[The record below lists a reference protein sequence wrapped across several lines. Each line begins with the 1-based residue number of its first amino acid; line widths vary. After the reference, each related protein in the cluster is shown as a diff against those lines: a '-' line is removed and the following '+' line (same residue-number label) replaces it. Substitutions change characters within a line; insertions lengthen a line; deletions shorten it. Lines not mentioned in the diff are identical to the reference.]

1 MYILNFLLILLEV
14 LLLFNLLIFVHELG
28 HFLAAKWR
36 GLKIERFAVWFG
48 KPIWQKEINGVVYC
62 LGSIPAGGYVA
73 LPQMASM
80 EAIEGKTEST
90 SEQLSSISALDKI
103 IVAFAGPLFSLLLAL
118 TFATIVWMIG
128 RPVGESDTTTIIGHV
143 FKGSPAEVAGLK
155 AGDRILKIDG
165 KQVSRFSGI
174 GESVMWRI
182 VSSEGDTVAVT
193 VERDGKDLT
202 FYPKPTKEKTE
213 AWERK
218 SLREIQI
225 LPLQT
230 PIVAHV
236 EKGSPAARAGIQP
249 NDIILEANGAHLY
262 NPQALIDIVRSSTN
276 TPVVL
281 KIQRTLRGAAPKE
294 FEVSVAPVM
303 AEVITSEKGKSSSEK
318 HVMIGLSEWEMGGKM
333 TVDNPNPISQIQS
346 SITAMVGTLGAL
358 VSPKSDIKL
367 QHLSGPVGIMRIYWR
382 LFESDYGWRLAIWF
396 SVVLNVNLALLN
408 LLPIP
413 VLDGGHIVLAIVEW
427 VRRKPV
433 NVRILNWIQTGCAVV
448 IIGYM
453 VYVTFFDAQDL
464 RFRKQRRPEIRFA
477 PAAPEASNPKQ

>member
-80 EAIEGKTEST
+80 EAIEGKTET
-90 SEQLSSISALDKI
+90 KQEQLPPISALDKI
-103 IVAFAGPLFSLLLAL
+103 IVAFAGPLFSLLLAFV
-118 TFATIVWMIG
+118 FASIVWAIG
-128 RPVGESDTTTIIGHV
+128 RPVGESETKTVIGYV
-143 FKGSPAEVAGLK
+143 YTNSPAEKAGLL
-155 AGDRILKIDG
+155 AGDEIKKVDG
-165 KQVSRFSGI
+165 KTVSRFSGI
-174 GESVMWRI
+174 GETVMWRI
-182 VSSEGDTVAVT
+182 VSSEGDIVPITVL
-193 VERDGKDLT
+193 RNGKEMT
-202 FYPKPTKEKTE
+202 FDTHPVKEKTQ

-230 PIVAHV
+230 PIVARIY
-236 EKGSPAARAGIQP
+236 KDSPAAKAGIQA
-249 NDIILEANGAHLY
+249 NDVIIEANGVHLFH
-262 NPQALIDIVRSSTN
+262 PQTLIDIVRTN
-276 TPVVL
+276 ANKPIVL
-281 KIQRTLRGAAPKE
+281 KVQRGKSKE
-294 FEVSVAPVM
+294 LELSVVPAV
-303 AEVITSEKGKSSSEK
+303 AEVVSDIKSKQPPEK
-318 HVMIGLSEWEMGGKM
+318 HAAIGITDWEMGGKM
-333 TVDNPNPISQIQS
+333 DIDHPDPISQVRS
-346 SITAMVGTLGAL
+346 SVTAMVGTLGAL
-358 VSPKSDIKL
+358 LSPKSDVKL

-408 LLPIP
+408 MLPIP
-413 VLDGGHIVLAIVEW
+413 VLDGGHILLALIEG
-427 VRRKPV
+427 VRRRPV

-453 VYVTFFDAQDL
+453 LYVTFFDAQDL
-464 RFRKQRRPEIRFA
+464 SFRRQRKPEFKFVTS
-477 PAAPEASNPKQ
+477 PPEASNPKQ

>member
-1 MYILNFLLILLEV
+1 MYILNFIFILLEV

-80 EAIEGKTEST
+80 EAIEGKTEVKQD
-90 SEQLSSISALDKI
+90 QLPPISALDKI

-118 TFATIVWMIG
+118 FFASVVWVIG
-128 RPVGESDTTTIIGHV
+128 RPVGESDTTTVIGHV
-143 FKGSPAEVAGLK
+143 YKSSPAEAAGLQ
-155 AGDRILKIDG
+155 AGDKILKVDG
-165 KQVSRFSGI
+165 KPVTRFSGI
-174 GESVMWRI
+174 GETVVWRI
-182 VSSEGDTVAVT
+182 VSSEGNTIPVT
-193 VERDGKDLT
+193 VLRDGKELT
-202 FYPKPTKEKTE
+202 FHPKPIIEKTE

-218 SLREIQI
+218 ALREIQI

-230 PIVAHV
+230 PIIARV
-236 EKGSPAARAGIQP
+236 EKDSPAANAKLRP
-249 NDIILEANGAHLY
+249 NDIILEANGTRLY
-262 NPQALIDIVRSSTN
+262 NPQTVVDIIRKDPKQPVNLKVERAGKAFDVSI
-276 TPVVL
+276 TPV
-281 KIQRTLRGAAPKE
+281 IPEIITQAPTKE
-294 FEVSVAPVM
+294 P
-303 AEVITSEKGKSSSEK
+303 IEK
-318 HVMIGLSEWEMGGKM
+318 HPMLGIEWEMGGKM
-333 TVDNPNPISQIQS
+333 AIDNPTPIAQIRAS
-346 SITAMVGTLGAL
+346 VTAMAGTLGAL
-358 VSPKSDIKL
+358 ISPKSDVKL

-382 LFESDYGWRLAIWF
+382 LFDSDYGWRLAIWF

-413 VLDGGHIVLAIVEW
+413 VLDGGHILLAMVEG

-433 NVRILNWIQTGCAVV
+433 NVRILNWIQTSCAVV

-464 RFRKQRRPEIRFA
+464 RFRRQRKPEIRFA
-477 PAAPEASNPKQ
+477 PSGSEVSNPKQ